1 MKKPA
6 AMTRQLLRSLFTKPA
21 TTLYPYEPSRLPGGT
36 RGRLTF
42 DPAKCIG
49 CRLCVRDCPA
59 GGIEVTKT
67 GDRQFEVVIDLG
79 KCIYCGQCA
88 ENCAKEAIT
97 LSDDFELAELDN
109 SKLVL
114 RYNVKPERKPS
125 QES

>member
-6 AMTRQLLRSLFTKPA
+6 AMTRQLLRSLFAKPA
-21 TTLYPYEPSRLPGGT
+21 TSRYPYEPSKLPRGT
-36 RGRLTF
+36 RGRLKF

-88 ENCAKEAIT
+88 ENCNKEAIM
-97 LSDDFELAELDN
+97 LSDDFELAELQN

-114 RYNVKPERKPS
+114 RYDVKPERKPAP
-125 QES
+125 ES